1 VRHVRL
7 MLVAALL
14 IGAAAACSDDDDGG
28 GDGTLSESEFQDQ
41 ANAECE
47 KATEK
52 DPIDLSSLIENL
64 DALVPPES
72 MQDEMSEMLT
82 QFRDYQKAI
91 NRGETPSTETVRK
104 ADSLADDLGLAE
116 CAEVLDT

>member
-1 VRHVRL
+1 MRHVRL

-14 IGAAAACSDDDDGG
+14 MGAAAACSDDDSG

-41 ANAECE
+41 ANAECK

-52 DPIDLSSLIENL
+52 EPINLSSLIESL

-72 MQDEMSEMLT
+72 MQDQMSEMLT
-82 QFRDYQKAI
+82 QFDDYEKAVDK
-91 NRGETPSTETVRK
+91 GETPSDETVRT
-104 ADSLADDLGLAE
+104 ADSLADDLGLSE
-116 CAEVLDT
+116 CAEVLDA